1 MQGGS
6 ICMHEFK
13 AWHNE
18 ALAARVVEALKKN
31 NFSASYVATGKEAA
45 EKILSMVP
53 ANASVG
59 IGGSWTLNQLAI
71 PQQLADRGNT
81 VLDHNKPGLA
91 PEETLA
97 IRRQQLTC
105 DVFMSSTNAITL
117 DGKLVN
123 VDGAGNRVAAMIFGP
138 KKTIIVAGMN
148 KLAYDV
154 ADAEKRIKLHAA
166 PVNNKRLDRPNP
178 CVKTGQC
185 MDCQGPTRIC
195 NVTTIINKR
204 PGPSDIEIILIGEEL
219 GF

>member
-1 MQGGS
+1 
-6 ICMHEFK
+6 MHEFK

>member
-1 MQGGS
+1 
-6 ICMHEFK
+6 MHEFK
-13 AWHNE
+13 SWHNE
-18 ALAARVVEALKKN
+18 ALAARVVDALKKN
-31 NFSASYVATGKEAA
+31 NFTASYVPTKAEAIEKVLALIPGDAT
-45 EKILSMVP
+45 
-53 ANASVG
+53 VG
-59 IGGSWTLNQLAI
+59 IGGSWTLSQLEL
-71 PQQLADRGNT
+71 PKKLEERGNT
-81 VLDHNKPGLA
+81 VLNHNKPGLP
-91 PEETLA
+91 PEEALK

-105 DVFMSSTNAITL
+105 DVFLTSTNAITL

-138 KKTIIVAGMN
+138 KKTIIVAGTN
-148 KLAYDV
+148 KIAFDV

-178 CVKTGQC
+178 CTTTGQC

-204 PGPSDIEIILIGEEL
+204 PSPSDIEIILVGEEL

>member
-1 MQGGS
+1 
-6 ICMHEFK
+6 MHEFK

-18 ALAARVVEALKKN
+18 ALATRVVDALTKN
-31 NFSASYVATGKEAA
+31 HFSACYVSSRQEAV
-45 EKILSMVP
+45 EKILSLTP
-53 ANASVG
+53 QGASVG
-59 IGGSWTLNQLAI
+59 IGGSWTLTQLDI
-71 PQQLADRGNT
+71 PKLMEDRGNT
-81 VLDHNKPGLA
+81 VLNHNKPGLS

-105 DVFMSSTNAITL
+105 DVFLTSTNAITL

-148 KLAYDV
+148 KIAADV
-154 ADAEKRIKLHAA
+154 ADAEKRIQLHAA
-166 PVNNKRLDRPNP
+166 PVNNKRLDLPNP

-185 MDCQGPTRIC
+185 MNCQSPRRIC
-195 NVTTIINKR
+195 NVTTILHKR
-204 PGPSDIEIILIGEEL
+204 PIPSNIEIILVGEEL